1 MDEVAAML
9 SFARRTW
16 FNKMYGTKQLHLKIL
31 ATHPD
36 YQRRGAATQHC
47 QWGIKLAKEH
57 EVPITLFGSP
67 EGAKLAKEQGLPI
80 PLMGSLLGKTL
91 FGHIGFRHTGSV
103 LVPVEGQEG
112 KLAIAAMYY
121 QETRVVR

>member
-1 MDEVAAML
+1 MKIVTERL
-9 SFARRTW
+9 SFVKKNW
-16 FNKMYGTKQLHLKIL
+16 FDELDGTEQLHLKIL

-47 QWGIKLAKEH
+47 EWGMKLAKEQ
-57 EVPITLFGSP
+57 EVPITLFCSP

-91 FGHIGFRHTGSV
+91 FGHIGFRYTGSV

>member
-67 EGAKLAKEQGLPI
+67 YEPMPAKEHGVPI
-80 PLMGSLLGKTL
+80 TL
-91 FGHIGFRHTGSV
+91 FNSTIGKKLFSDTGFHHV
-103 LVPVEGQEG
+103 ATRTVQVEGQEQ
-112 KLAIAAMYY
+112 KLFIGLMLH
-121 QETRVVR
+121 EES